1 MTTKSAILKAV
12 RAKCLDCSGGSAQ
25 EVALCGS
32 GNCALYGLRFGRDP
46 SPARTAGALLAT
58 KNARPDDG
66 LAAVDVRVPPPASGA
81 VADGG
86 LA

>member
-32 GNCALYGLRFGRDP
+32 GNCALHAFRFGRDP
-46 SPARTAGALLAT
+46 SPSRGAPKALAR
-58 KNARPDDG
+58 KNARPDEG
-66 LAAVDVRVPPPASGA
+66 LDAVGVRVPPPASA
-81 VADGG
+81 PSQMEV
-86 LA
+86 